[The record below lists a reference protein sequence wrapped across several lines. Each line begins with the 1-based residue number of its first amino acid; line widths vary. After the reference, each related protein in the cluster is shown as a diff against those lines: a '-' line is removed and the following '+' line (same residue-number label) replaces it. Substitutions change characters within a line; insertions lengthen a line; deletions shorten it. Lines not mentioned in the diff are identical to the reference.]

1 MAVELAG
8 GAKLED
14 MTEHEAATTGKKS
27 LTNRLIHESSPY
39 LQQHAHNP
47 VDWYPWGEEAFA
59 KAVREGKPILLSIG
73 YSTCHWC
80 HVMAHESFEDPEV
93 AKLINRVFVPIK
105 VDREERPDI
114 DQVYMTVAQIMTGS
128 GGWPLN
134 IMMMPDK
141 RPFFA
146 ATYIPKQSRYGR
158 MGLMELIPRVEQ
170 AWREQRQQISDSAG
184 QITAT
189 LAQINDMS
197 STKGEIGAEALDQAF
212 EQLLQGYDGEHGGFG
227 SSRKF
232 PRPHNLR
239 YLLRHWQ
246 RSGDAR
252 ALAMVE
258 HTLGAMRRGGIY
270 DQVGFG
276 FHRYATDPA
285 WRLPHFEKMLYDEAL
300 ISMAYI
306 EAYLATGDR
315 SYADTAREIFT
326 YVLRA
331 MTSPEG
337 VFYSA
342 EDADS
347 EGEEGVFYL
356 WTEAEIAR
364 LLDKDTARLFMQVY
378 GIVPDGNYEE
388 EATGEKTGRNILIQ
402 TASWTDLAKRLDMPE
417 AQLRQSVAEA
427 NEMLLQAR
435 SLRQRPHRDDK
446 VLTDWNGMMTA
457 ALAMGAT
464 ALDEPRYLAAAEK
477 AASFILKHM
486 RSKDGRLLHRYRLG
500 DAGIAATL
508 DDYAFFVW
516 GLLELY
522 EAGFDAAMLQA
533 ALELNRVMLADFE
546 DEKGGGLFLTADHA
560 ETLLVRPK
568 EVGDGAAPSGNSVA
582 LLNLLRLARIT
593 GDAGLEEK
601 AQSIIRGFADS
612 VGASP
617 GDYAHFMMGL
627 AFSLA
632 DGVEVVIAGD
642 PQASDTQAMLAA
654 LRMRF
659 LPHAVV
665 VLRPED
671 NEGEHIVRLAPFT
684 EFQQSLEGR
693 ATAYVCR
700 NFACKQPTTDID
712 QMLSLLAEES

>member
-1 MAVELAG
+1 
-8 GAKLED
+8 
-14 MTEHEAATTGKKS
+14 MTEQETVAPGKKS
-27 LTNRLIHESSPY
+27 FTNRLIHESSPY

-47 VDWYPWGEEAFA
+47 VDWYPWGEEAFD
-59 KAVREGKPILLSIG
+59 KARQENKPILLSIG

-80 HVMAHESFEDPEV
+80 HVMAHESFEDPKV
-93 AKLINRVFVPIK
+93 AALINRVFVPIK

-114 DQVYMTVAQIMTGS
+114 DQVYMTVAQVMTGS

-146 ATYIPKQSRYGR
+146 TTYIPKQSRYGR

-184 QITAT
+184 QITSA
-189 LAQINDMS
+189 LSQINDVNA
-197 STKGEIGAEALDQAF
+197 TKGEIGAEALGQAF
-212 EQLLQGYDGEHGGFG
+212 KQLLRNYDGEHGGFG
-227 SSRKF
+227 RSRKF

-252 ALAMVE
+252 ALAMAE
-258 HTLGAMRRGGIY
+258 HTLDAMRRGGIY

-285 WRLPHFEKMLYDEAL
+285 WRVPHFEKMLYDEAL

-306 EAYLATGDR
+306 EAYLATDDR

-326 YVLRA
+326 YVLRD
-331 MTSPEG
+331 MTLPEG

-356 WTEAEIAR
+356 WSQEEIR
-364 LLDKDTARLFMQVY
+364 TLLDEETASLFMQVY
-378 GIVPDGNYEE
+378 DIQPGGNFEE
-388 EATGEKTGRNILIQ
+388 EATGKKTGSNILIQ
-402 TASWTDLAKRLDMPE
+402 SATWIELAKKLNLPE
-417 AQLRQSVAEA
+417 ARLHRTMVKA
-427 NEMLLQAR
+427 NETLMRAR

-446 VLTDWNGMMTA
+446 ALTDWNGMMIA
-457 ALAMGAT
+457 ALAMGAA
-464 ALDEPRYLAAAEK
+464 ALSEPQYLAAAGK
-477 AASFILKHM
+477 AAGFILKHM
-486 RSKDGRLLHRYRLG
+486 RDKDGRLLHRYRLG

-522 EAGFDAAMLQA
+522 EAGFDPEMLQA

-560 ETLLVRPK
+560 ETLLIRPR
-568 EVGDGAAPSGNSVA
+568 EIGDGAAPSGNSVA

-593 GDAGLEEK
+593 GDAGFEEK
-601 AQSIIRGFADS
+601 AQGIIQGFANS

-617 GDYAHFMMGL
+617 GDYTHFMMGVD
-627 AFSLA
+627 FSLA

-642 PQASDTQAMLAA
+642 PQASDTQAMLTA
-654 LRMRF
+654 LHTRF

-665 VLRPED
+665 VLRPEGD
-671 NEGEHIVRLAPFT
+671 GGKHIARLAPFT
-684 EFQQSLEGR
+684 EFQQPLEGR

-700 NFACKQPTTDID
+700 NFTCQQPTMDID
-712 QMLSLLAEES
+712 TMLSLLAEES